1 VIVCDDSPE
10 AASAS
15 SLPAVRTARG
25 LDRLIT
31 FVDAVVAI
39 AITLLVLPL
48 VEVLGR
54 SARDMDLAAV
64 LVEDAAQFGAFL
76 LSFVV
81 IARLW
86 LAHHRLV
93 EQVGAYDSAFALVN
107 LAWVLTVVFLP
118 FATQVLA
125 VYGTDRLAIAAY
137 IGTMTA
143 SSACLSVLSVL
154 VWLRPP
160 LRRREIGGRPI
171 LPWAS
176 LVTTGTLIVALLVG
190 VLIPAINYWALL
202 LLFLTGPVE
211 GRLHRRAGAI
221 AS

>member
-1 VIVCDDSPE
+1 
-10 AASAS
+10 
-15 SLPAVRTARG
+15 VRTDRG

-48 VEVLGR
+48 VEVL
-54 SARDMDLAAV
+54 ARAAPDRGLGAV
-64 LVEDAAQFGAFL
+64 LAEHAAQFGAFL

-86 LAHHRLV
+86 HVHHRLV
-93 EQVGAYDSAFALVN
+93 EQVDAYDTEFLVVN
-107 LAWVLTVVFLP
+107 LGWVLTIVVLP
-118 FATQVLA
+118 FATQVVAL
-125 VYGTDRLAIAAY
+125 YGTDRPAIAAY
-137 IGTMTA
+137 IGTVTA

-160 LRRREIGGRPI
+160 LRRQGTDPRPT

-176 LVTTGTLIVALLVG
+176 LVTTATLLVALLIG
-190 VLIPAINYWALL
+190 VLIPAINYFALL
-202 LLFLTGPVE
+202 LLFLTGPLE
-211 GRLHRRAGAI
+211 ERWRRRAGAI
-221 AS
+221 TG

>member
-1 VIVCDDSPE
+1 M
-10 AASAS
+10 
-15 SLPAVRTARG
+15 RTDRG
-25 LDRLIT
+25 LDRLIN

-48 VEVLGR
+48 VEVLR
-54 SARDMDLAAV
+54 RPPRDLDLTAV
-64 LVEDAAQFGAFL
+64 LADDAAQFGAFL

-86 LAHHRLV
+86 RAHHRLV
-93 EQVGAYDSAFALVN
+93 EGVGAYDSAFILVN
-107 LAWVLTVVFLP
+107 LGWILTVVLLP

-125 VYGTDRLAIAAY
+125 VYGADRPAIATY

-143 SSACLSVLSVL
+143 NSACLSALSML
-154 VWLRPP
+154 VWQRPS
-160 LRRREIGGRPI
+160 LRRTGTDTRPN
-171 LPWAS
+171 LPWAA
-176 LVTTGTLIVALLVG
+176 LVTTGMLVIALLVG

-211 GRLHRRAGAI
+211 GRLHRRTSARPR
-221 AS
+221 

>member
-1 VIVCDDSPE
+1 
-10 AASAS
+10 
-15 SLPAVRTARG
+15 VRTDRG

-48 VEVLGR
+48 VEVLSR
-54 SARDMDLAAV
+54 PAQEPDLAGV
-64 LVEDAAQFGAFL
+64 LVGDAAQFGAFL

-93 EQVGAYDSAFALVN
+93 EHVGGYDPAFVLVN
-107 LAWVLTVVFLP
+107 LGWVLTIVVLP

-154 VWLRPP
+154 VWRRAS
-160 LRRREIGGRPI
+160 LRRPGTAIQPD
-171 LPWAS
+171 LPLAS
-176 LVTTGTLIVALLVG
+176 LVTTGTLVVALLVG
-190 VLIPAINYWALL
+190 VLIPVINYFALL
-202 LLFLTGPVE
+202 LLFVTGPVE
-211 GRLHRRAGAI
+211 GRLRRRASAI
-221 AS
+221 PH

>member
-1 VIVCDDSPE
+1 
-10 AASAS
+10 
-15 SLPAVRTARG
+15 VRTDRG

-48 VEVLGR
+48 VEVLGAR
-54 SARDMDLAAV
+54 ARDMDLAAV
-64 LVEDAAQFGAFL
+64 LADDVGQFGAFL

-93 EQVGAYDSAFALVN
+93 EHVGAYDSAFVLVN
-107 LAWVLTVVFLP
+107 LGWVLTMVLLP

-125 VYGTDRLAIAAY
+125 VYGRDRPAIAVY

-143 SSACLSVLSVL
+143 SSTCLSVLSVL
-154 VWLRPP
+154 VWRRAH
-160 LRRREIGGRPI
+160 LRREGTDTQPH
-171 LPWAS
+171 LPWGS
-176 LVTTGTLIVALLVG
+176 LVTSGTLVVALVVG
-190 VLIPAINYWALL
+190 VLIPAINYFALF

-211 GRLHRRAGAI
+211 ARLHRRRAI
-221 AS
+221 PR

>member
-1 VIVCDDSPE
+1 M
-10 AASAS
+10 
-15 SLPAVRTARG
+15 RTDRG

-48 VEVLGR
+48 VEVLR
-54 SARDMDLAAV
+54 RPARDMDLAAV
-64 LVEDAAQFGAFL
+64 LAEDAAQFGAFL

-93 EQVGAYDSAFALVN
+93 ERVGAYDSAFVLVN
-107 LAWVLTVVFLP
+107 LGWVLTVVLLP

-125 VYGTDRLAIAAY
+125 VYGNDRPAIATY

-154 VWLRPP
+154 VWRRPS
-160 LRRREIGGRPI
+160 LRRAGTDTQPD

-176 LVTTGTLIVALLVG
+176 LVTTGTLVLALLIG
-190 VLIPAINYWALL
+190 VLIPAINYWALF
-202 LLFLTGPVE
+202 LLFLTGPV
-211 GRLHRRAGAI
+211 GDRLHRRASALPR
-221 AS
+221 

>member
-1 VIVCDDSPE
+1 VPTD
-10 AASAS
+10 
-15 SLPAVRTARG
+15 RG

-48 VEVLGR
+48 VEVLAG
-54 SARDMDLAAV
+54 AAPDMDLAAV
-64 LVEDAAQFGAFL
+64 LAEDAAQFGAFL

-86 LAHHRLV
+86 LAHHRLI
-93 EQVGAYDSAFALVN
+93 EQVGGYDPAFVLVN
-107 LAWVLTVVFLP
+107 LAWILTVVVLP
-118 FATQVLA
+118 FATQLVA
-125 VYGTDRLAIAAY
+125 VYGRDRLAIAAY

-143 SSACLSVLSVL
+143 NSACLSVLGML
-154 VWLRPP
+154 VRRRPR
-160 LRRREIGGRPI
+160 LRRREADTRPS
-171 LPWAS
+171 LPWPS
-176 LVTTGTLIVALLVG
+176 LVTTGTLIVALVVG
-190 VLIPAINYWALL
+190 VLIPAVNYWALL

-221 AS
+221 DS

>member
-1 VIVCDDSPE
+1 
-10 AASAS
+10 
-15 SLPAVRTARG
+15 VRTDRG

-48 VEVLGR
+48 VEVLR
-54 SARDMDLAAV
+54 RPARDMDLAAV
-64 LVEDAAQFGAFL
+64 LAEDAAQFGAFL

-93 EQVGAYDSAFALVN
+93 ERVGAYDSAFVLVN
-107 LAWVLTVVFLP
+107 LGWVLTVVLLP

-125 VYGTDRLAIAAY
+125 VYGTDRPAIATY

-154 VWLRPP
+154 VWQRPS
-160 LRRREIGGRPI
+160 LRRAGTGTQPN
-171 LPWAS
+171 LLWAS
-176 LVTTGTLIVALLVG
+176 LMTTGTLVLALLIG
-190 VLIPAINYWALL
+190 VLIPEVNYWALL
-202 LLFLTGPVE
+202 LLFLTGPAE
-211 GRLHRRAGAI
+211 GRLHRRTSALPR
-221 AS
+221 

>member
-1 VIVCDDSPE
+1 VGTD
-10 AASAS
+10 
-15 SLPAVRTARG
+15 RG

-48 VEVLGR
+48 VEVLAR
-54 SARDMDLAAV
+54 PARDMGLAAV
-64 LVEDAAQFGAFL
+64 LAEDAAQFGAFL

-86 LAHHRLV
+86 LAHHRLF
-93 EQVGAYDSAFALVN
+93 EQVGAYDSAFVLVN
-107 LAWVLTVVFLP
+107 LGWVLTIVLLP

-125 VYGTDRLAIAAY
+125 VYGTARLAIAAY

-143 SSACLSVLSVL
+143 SSACLSVLSLL

-160 LRRREIGGRPI
+160 LRRTGTDTPPD

-176 LVTTGTLIVALLVG
+176 LVTTGTLVVALLVG
-190 VLIPAINYWALL
+190 VLIPAINYFALL
-202 LLFLTGPVE
+202 LLFLTGPLE
-211 GRLHRRAGAI
+211 GRWRRRAGAI
-221 AS
+221 AG

>member
-1 VIVCDDSPE
+1 M
-10 AASAS
+10 
-15 SLPAVRTARG
+15 RTDRG

-48 VEVLGR
+48 VEVLGAR
-54 SARDMDLAAV
+54 ARDMDLAAV
-64 LVEDAAQFGAFL
+64 LADNAGQFGAFL

-93 EQVGAYDSAFALVN
+93 EHVGAYDSAFILVN
-107 LAWVLTVVFLP
+107 LGWVLTMVLLP
-118 FATQVLA
+118 FSTQVLA
-125 VYGTDRLAIAAY
+125 VYGRDRPAIAVY
-137 IGTMTA
+137 IGTMAA

-154 VWLRPP
+154 VWRRPH
-160 LRRREIGGRPI
+160 LRREGTDTQPH
-171 LPWAS
+171 LPWGS
-176 LVTTGTLIVALLVG
+176 LVTSGTLVVALVVGILV
-190 VLIPAINYWALL
+190 PAINYFALL

-211 GRLHRRAGAI
+211 ARLRRRGAI
-221 AS
+221 PR

>member
-1 VIVCDDSPE
+1 
-10 AASAS
+10 
-15 SLPAVRTARG
+15 VRTDRG

-48 VEVLGR
+48 VEVLGAR
-54 SARDMDLAAV
+54 ARDMDLAAV
-64 LVEDAAQFGAFL
+64 LADDVGQFGAFL

-93 EQVGAYDSAFALVN
+93 EHVGAYDSAFVLVN
-107 LAWVLTVVFLP
+107 LGWVLTMVLLP

-125 VYGTDRLAIAAY
+125 VYGRDRPAIAVY

-154 VWLRPP
+154 VWRRAH
-160 LRRREIGGRPI
+160 LRREGTDTQPH
-171 LPWAS
+171 LPWGS
-176 LVTTGTLIVALLVG
+176 LVTSGTLVVALVVG
-190 VLIPAINYWALL
+190 VLVPAINYFALF

-211 GRLHRRAGAI
+211 ARLHRRRAI
-221 AS
+221 PR

>member
-1 VIVCDDSPE
+1 
-10 AASAS
+10 
-15 SLPAVRTARG
+15 VRTDRG

-48 VEVLGR
+48 VEVLG
-54 SARDMDLAAV
+54 ARVRNMDLAVV
-64 LVEDAAQFGAFL
+64 LADDVGQFGAFL

-93 EQVGAYDSAFALVN
+93 EHVGAYDSAFVLVN
-107 LAWVLTVVFLP
+107 LGWVLTMVLVP

-125 VYGTDRLAIAAY
+125 VYGRDRPAIAVY

-154 VWLRPP
+154 VWRRAH
-160 LRRREIGGRPI
+160 LRREGTDTQPH
-171 LPWAS
+171 LPWGS
-176 LVTTGTLIVALLVG
+176 LVTSGTLVVALVVG
-190 VLIPAINYWALL
+190 VLVPAINYFALF

-211 GRLHRRAGAI
+211 ARLHRRGAI
-221 AS
+221 SR

>member
-1 VIVCDDSPE
+1 M
-10 AASAS
+10 
-15 SLPAVRTARG
+15 RTDRG

-48 VEVLGR
+48 VEVLGGR
-54 SARDMDLAAV
+54 ARGTDLAEV
-64 LVEDAAQFGAFL
+64 LAEDAAQFGAFL

-86 LAHHRLV
+86 LAHHRIV
-93 EQVGAYDSAFALVN
+93 ERVGAYDSAFVLAN
-107 LAWVLTVVFLP
+107 LTWVLTVVLLP

-125 VYGTDRLAIAAY
+125 VYGTERLAIAVY

-143 SSACLSVLSVL
+143 SSACLSVLSML

-160 LRRREIGGRPI
+160 LRRAGTDTRPEP
-171 LPWAS
+171 PWAS
-176 LVTTGTLIVALLVG
+176 LVTTGTLVVALLVG
-190 VLIPAINYWALL
+190 VLVPAINYFALL
-202 LLFLTGPVE
+202 LLFVTGPLDA
-211 GRLHRRAGAI
+211 RWHRAGAD
-221 AS
+221 AG